1 MKNILYHTSSPRRAE
16 NEDVCCVRLILVPA
30 ALLILFTQLSRLSAV
45 LTFLVSSPERLGGLI
60 TGLFTGLYLF
70 FNLSRR
76 KKVEEAGRTSEEEIP
91 APQVHHTFGA

>member
-70 FNLSRR
+70 FNCRSCFLNDNIFLCHDKDARR
-76 KKVEEAGRTSEEEIP
+76 RN
-91 APQVHHTFGA
+91 